1 MTVLD
6 DATHI
11 FEQLVGNPAVQ
22 DDLDRS
28 IARARQA
35 AARARRA
42 KTIEQAARDAQL
54 RARLVESVAAARDAA
69 RGLAGG
75 REPARRRRRG
85 SSLLIAG
92 AALAAAAV
100 VAVLYP
106 AVRDELAPSSTS
118 QQP

>member
-6 DATHI
+6 HATHI
-11 FEQLVGNPAVQ
+11 FEQLIANPGVQ

-54 RARLVESVAAARDAA
+54 RARLVESVTAARDAV

-75 REPARRRRRG
+75 REPARRRRG